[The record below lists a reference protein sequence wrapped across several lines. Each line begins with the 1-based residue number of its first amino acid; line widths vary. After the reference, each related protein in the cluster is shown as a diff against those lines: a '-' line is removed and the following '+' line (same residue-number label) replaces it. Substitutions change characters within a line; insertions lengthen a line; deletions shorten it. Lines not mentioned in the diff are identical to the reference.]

1 MKLIRILSS
10 VMIIGASSLFYRNT
24 FAHARSFASSMSTS
38 AKGLTEKAI
47 KDNNVMVFSK
57 SYCPYCAKTKSTLQG
72 LGIKF
77 GVFELDVSALHMIIT
92 I

>member
-1 MKLIRILSS
+1 
-10 VMIIGASSLFYRNT
+10 
-24 FAHARSFASSMSTS
+24 MSTS

-47 KDNNVMVFSK
+47 KDNKVMVFSK